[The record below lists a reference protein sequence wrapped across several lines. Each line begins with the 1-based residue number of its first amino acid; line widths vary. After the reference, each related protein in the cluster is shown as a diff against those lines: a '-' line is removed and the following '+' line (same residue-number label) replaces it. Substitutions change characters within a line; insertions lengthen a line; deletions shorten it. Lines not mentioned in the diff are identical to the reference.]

1 MATSS
6 EDTSVSR
13 WQVFVSSTGLG
24 LDGFRRVA
32 RDVIDGFRY
41 EGIKCFE
48 PVMMEDFGAR
58 DSQAREFCAAKVRG
72 CDVLVGIIGIRYGSP
87 PPDDQPPYTSYTEL
101 EYRTA
106 VEHRISRLM
115 FVLDEKEARRLEE
128 EEPLRLIGRAAQT
141 EGEAQRQKKLRD
153 EIGQQRV
160 CAMDLVSEEDFRRKL
175 EEALTHWVEEDS
187 FKAVLVGR
195 ETEFDLS
202 RRRLLAMRAAGG
214 GTALVFGEPG
224 TGKTAVVTALLA
236 DRMLRRSFIH
246 LAGPVTVQLA
256 EGADAIGHARA
267 AVLARLQDLAGR
279 SPDDGPA
286 TPESLHAALGDQPL
300 LVALFLATDDAD
312 DAAVARALGE
322 LPGLFD
328 WRPLH
333 VAVLAETNDHS
344 VRDCLRREFLPP
356 EGVITIRDFDKIG
369 DALELMRRNAPDV
382 AGWPEPDTET
392 LVQSLGMRPVA
403 LRDLATYIDS
413 AAQGSARRVAELVHD
428 QLTLIE
434 HEQPTL
440 MEQEKS
446 LKSRRREALIRSRIG
461 HLSEAARDLLSLMT
475 VLHPKPTLF
484 PDEMALALD
493 LSLGQDEAIRLAT
506 AGEEE
511 SAGEQEDDDD
521 DDGQAAADA
530 AADQEH
536 RRRASALVA
545 ELLSHGLLERYPRI
559 RPSGADLVPELGN
572 PESRPPEL
580 LTLHAM
586 KIPVIREC
594 VPLTDERRA
603 KGHARAEAFYR
614 QQIGDAVMG
623 SFDSRFRMEH
633 GTWWDD
639 VEEWI
644 YHLGHLKGAVPSRS
658 YATLFLDAFWWWDL
672 YVPFEFCGKL
682 LAYGHRPLVR
692 ATSPDMPE
700 VVSLLERFRG
710 RYPRDHSA
718 GQAQIFAEIAHGD
731 SGRGTPADLGDLAE
745 RGVRVVKLLGKLCAR
760 LGLSELDALLADAP
774 AAELEARADAPV
786 PGDDIQRHHLQG
798 LICLL
803 LAHGHRY
810 RALAEPDGQA
820 LRTAE
825 ICYRRARAFFQ
836 AQGDDWDLAWARY
849 ELGDVMS
856 QRGHAAATL
865 WDDAAAGADAE
876 GDTELLANIERAR
889 ADSHLRSGTD
899 LEEALVHY
907 GRAVFYGV
915 AMQVTSNVEA
925 GADRYTQAF
934 YREIR
939 LHAAKPL
946 LQVLPKPTTSQ
957 EDPGALLAEARRRL
971 QVMLSQ
977 LDGAWEPDTDELD
990 SALESVA
997 WEHLPTTV
1005 GTLADVAFPPG
1016 PDDAMLLAPH
1026 TEYHQRVRDLVS
1038 HVRPQ
1043 PWVRGLG
1050 RWRDRPA
1057 ERDCGKAR

>member
-6 EDTSVSR
+6 EGTPVSR

-48 PVMMEDFGAR
+48 PVRMEDFGAR

-72 CDVLVGIIGIRYGSP
+72 CDILVGIIGIRYGSH

-106 VEHRISRLM
+106 VEQRISRLM
-115 FVLDEKEARRLEE
+115 FVLEEKEARRLEE
-128 EEPLRLIGRAAQT
+128 EEPLRLAGRVPQR
-141 EGEAQRQKKLRD
+141 EGEAQRQKNLRD

-160 CAMDLVSEEDFRRKL
+160 CAMDLVSEEDFRHKL

-187 FKAVLVGR
+187 FKPVLVGR

-202 RRRLLAMRAAGG
+202 RRRLLAMRAEGG

-236 DRMLRRSFIH
+236 DPMLRRSFIH
-246 LAGPVTVQLA
+246 LAGPVTVQFA

-267 AVLARLQDLAGR
+267 TVLARLQDFAGQ

-286 TPESLHAALGDQPL
+286 TPESLYAALGDQPL

-312 DAAVARALGE
+312 DAAVAQALGE

-328 WRPLH
+328 WRPLR
-333 VAVLAETNDHS
+333 VVVLAETNDHS
-344 VRDCLRREFLPP
+344 VRDRMRQEFLPP
-356 EGVITIRDFDKIG
+356 EGVITIRDFDEIG

-382 AGWPEPDTET
+382 PHWPEPDTET
-392 LVQSLGMRPVA
+392 LADSLGMRPVA
-403 LRDLATYIDS
+403 LRDVATYIDS
-413 AAQGSARRVAELVHD
+413 AAQGSADQAAALVRE

-434 HEQPTL
+434 
-440 MEQEKS
+440 QEKS
-446 LKSRRREALIRSRIG
+446 PAGRRDVLIRSRIG

-484 PDEMALALD
+484 PDAMALALD
-493 LSLGQDEAIRLAT
+493 LSLSRDDAIRLVT
-506 AGEEE
+506 A
-511 SAGEQEDDDD
+511 EDDDD
-521 DDGQAAADA
+521 DDDNDD
-530 AADQEH
+530 DQEH
-536 RRRASALVA
+536 RNRASALVA
-545 ELLSHGLLERYPRI
+545 ELVSHGLLERYPRI
-559 RPSGADLVPELGN
+559 RPAGADSAPELGN
-572 PESRPPEL
+572 PELRPPEL
-580 LTLHAM
+580 LTLHSM

-594 VPLTDERRA
+594 VPLSEERCTE
-603 KGHARAEAFYR
+603 GHARAEAFYHQR
-614 QQIGDAVMG
+614 IGDALMG
-623 SFDSRFRMEH
+623 SFDSRFRMED

-644 YHLGHLKGAVPSRS
+644 YHLGHLKDAAAGLS

-700 VVSLLERFRG
+700 VVSLLERFRR
-710 RYPRDHSA
+710 RYPRDHPA
-718 GQAQIFAEIAHGD
+718 GQAQIFAEITHGGP
-731 SGRGTPADLGDLAE
+731 GRGAPAGLADLAE
-745 RGVRVVKLLGKLCAR
+745 RGARVVKLLGRLCAS
-760 LGLSELDALLADAP
+760 LGLSELGALLTDAP

-786 PGDDIQRHHLQG
+786 PGDDMQRHHLQG

-810 RALAEPDGQA
+810 RALAGPDGHA
-820 LRTAE
+820 LYTAE
-825 ICYRRARAFFQ
+825 VCYRRARAFFQ

-856 QRGHAAATL
+856 QQDHATGTL
-865 WDDAAAGADAE
+865 WDDATAGADAE

-889 ADSHLRSGTD
+889 ADSHLRSSTDTD
-899 LEEALVHY
+899 LEQALVHY

-915 AMQVTSNVEA
+915 ALQVTSNVEA

-946 LQVLPKPTTSQ
+946 VEPLLRVLPKPAVSR

-977 LDGAWEPDTDELD
+977 LDGAWKPDTGKLD
-990 SALESVA
+990 RALESVA
-997 WEHLPTTV
+997 WDHLPATV
-1005 GTLADVAFPPG
+1005 GALADVAFPPG
-1016 PDDAMLLAPH
+1016 PDDAMLLAPQ
-1026 TEYHQRVRDLVS
+1026 TQYHQWVRDLVS

-1043 PWVRGLG
+1043 PWVRGLH

-1057 ERDCGKAR
+1057 ERDCGKPDDGDTWRA